1 VVPPEVVTADL
12 LLLAVV
18 AVITVPVLLS
28 GQRMTRVEG
37 GAFVAAYVGLVDTW
51 RAARRRRL

>member
-1 VVPPEVVTADL
+1 
-12 LLLAVV
+12 VV

-37 GAFVAAYVGLVDTW
+37 GAFVATYVGYLLW
-51 RAARRRRL
+51 LLLG